1 MHEMDTLDPPKK
13 SMVAWF
19 LFHKNLQCHIQ
30 AQRYSRV
37 VSNLFKLVAVVRHE
51 RVSPW
56 EPSVLTKDN
65 DTKELKY
72 HQTQP
77 NSTEPIK
84 TILWIRLK
92 PIPGFKDWP
101 SVATV
106 AEAEARRRE
115 RPSDRTWTY
124 RPISRHRHKWSH
136 HVTGLIS
143 ESEADRSS
151 LLLDPS

>member
-1 MHEMDTLDPPKK
+1 MHEMYTLDPPKK

-51 RVSPW
+51 RISPW
-56 EPSVLTKDN
+56 ELSVLTKDN

-84 TILWIRLK
+84 M
-92 PIPGFKDWP
+92 IPGFKDWP

-115 RPSDRTWTY
+115 RPSNRTWTY
-124 RPISRHRHKWSH
+124 CPISRHRHKWSH
-136 HVTGLIS
+136 HVTGLIT
-143 ESEADRSS
+143 ESEAERSS